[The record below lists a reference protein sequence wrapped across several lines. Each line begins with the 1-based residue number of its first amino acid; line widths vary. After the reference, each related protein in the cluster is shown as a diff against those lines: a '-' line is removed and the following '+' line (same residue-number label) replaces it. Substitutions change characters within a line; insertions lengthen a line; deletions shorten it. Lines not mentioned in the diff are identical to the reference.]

1 MTTTAPTRTSSTTDA
16 PVLTVSGLTKRYG
29 DRLAVD
35 HLDLRIPRGVVAG
48 FIGPNGAGKTTTMA
62 MLVGLAR
69 PTAGDGTIL
78 GVPIRDTARA
88 LRRVGAL
95 LEGPAMWPSL
105 TARQN
110 LVVLARLGGQDED
123 RIAPVLEL
131 VGLADRAD
139 DKFGKFSLGMKQR
152 LGIAAALLGD
162 PELLILDEPTNGLD
176 PAGISDMREL
186 LVRIAGDDRTVLV
199 SSHLLN
205 ELEQICDW
213 LVIIDGGRLL
223 YSGPAREFGAA
234 TDPEVV
240 LRPVER
246 AALEGLSELVSARG
260 LESRTA
266 DGALLVPV
274 GGYDALALA
283 GSLNGAAATG
293 GIVLSEVR
301 VQRPTLEA
309 AYLDMLEGVHR

>member
-1 MTTTAPTRTSSTTDA
+1 MTITTNAPA
-16 PVLTVSGLTKRYG
+16 LTVSGLTKRYG
-29 DRLAVD
+29 DRVAVD
-35 HLDLRIPRGVVAG
+35 HLDLQIPRGVVAG

-69 PTAGDGTIL
+69 PSGGDGTVL
-78 GVPIRDTARA
+78 GASIRDPEQA

-110 LVVLARLGGQDED
+110 LVVLARLGGQDEG

-131 VGLADRAD
+131 VGLAARAD
-139 DKFGKFSLGMKQR
+139 DKFGRFSLGMKQR

-234 TDPEVV
+234 TEPEVV
-240 LRPVER
+240 LRPAD
-246 AALEGLSELVSARG
+246 AAAMGRLVELVGGRRFACHAEGDDLVVAVNGRD
-260 LESRTA
+260 A
-266 DGALLVPV
+266 GAL
-274 GGYDALALA
+274 AA
-283 GSLNGAAATG
+283 SLNGAAAAS
-293 GIVLSEVR
+293 GIVLGEVR
-301 VQRPTLEA
+301 VRRPTLES

>member
-1 MTTTAPTRTSSTTDA
+1 MTTNQTA
-16 PVLTVSGLTKRYG
+16 VSVHGLTERYG
-29 DRLAVD
+29 RRTVVD
-35 HLDLRIPRGVVAG
+35 GLDLELPSGVVAG

-69 PTAGDGTIL
+69 PSGGDGTVL
-78 GVPIRDTARA
+78 GASIRDPEQA

-186 LVRIAGDDRTVLV
+186 LVRIAGDD
-199 SSHLLN
+199 
-205 ELEQICDW
+205 
-213 LVIIDGGRLL
+213 
-223 YSGPAREFGAA
+223 
-234 TDPEVV
+234 
-240 LRPVER
+240 
-246 AALEGLSELVSARG
+246 
-260 LESRTA
+260 
-266 DGALLVPV
+266 
-274 GGYDALALA
+274 
-283 GSLNGAAATG
+283 
-293 GIVLSEVR
+293 
-301 VQRPTLEA
+301 
-309 AYLDMLEGVHR
+309 

>member
-1 MTTTAPTRTSSTTDA
+1 MTITTNAPA
-16 PVLTVSGLTKRYG
+16 LTVSGLTKRYG
-29 DRLAVD
+29 DRVAVD
-35 HLDLRIPRGVVAG
+35 HLDLQIPRGVVAG

-69 PTAGDGTIL
+69 PSAGDGTVMGESIH
-78 GVPIRDTARA
+78 DSQRA

-123 RIAPVLEL
+123 RIPPVLEL

-162 PELLILDEPTNGLD
+162 PELLVLDEPTNGLD

-186 LVRIAGDDRTVLV
+186 LVRIAGADRTVLV

-223 YSGPAREFGAA
+223 YSGPAAEFGTA
-234 TDPEVV
+234 TDPELV
-240 LRPVER
+240 LCPVD
-246 AALEGLSELVSARG
+246 ADALGQLRDLVATRG
-260 LESRTA
+260 FATRIE

-274 GGYDALALA
+274 GTGDGRALA
-283 GSLNGAAATG
+283 GSLNGAAAAG

-301 VQRPTLEA
+301 VQRPTLES

>member
-1 MTTTAPTRTSSTTDA
+1 MTITTPTTTSSTTDT

-29 DRLAVD
+29 DRVAVD

-78 GVPIRDTARA
+78 GVPIHDSDRA

-123 RIAPVLEL
+123 RIESVLEL

-186 LVRIAGDDRTVLV
+186 LARIAHDDRTVLV

-223 YSGPAREFGAA
+223 YSGPAAEFGTA

-240 LRPVER
+240 LRPTEP
-246 AALEGLSELVSARG
+246 AALGALSELLTARG
-260 LESRTA
+260 LEPRTA
-266 DGALLVPV
+266 DGALLVPL
-274 GGYDALALA
+274 GGNDGLALS
-283 GSLNGAAATG
+283 GSLNSAAAAG

>member
-1 MTTTAPTRTSSTTDA
+1 MTNTTNA

-29 DRLAVD
+29 DRVAVD
-35 HLDLRIPRGVVAG
+35 HLDLQIPRGVVAG

-69 PTAGDGTIL
+69 PSAGEGTML
-78 GVPIRDTARA
+78 GESIRDSERA

-105 TARQN
+105 TARRN
-110 LVVLARLGGQDED
+110 LVVLARLGGQDER

-131 VGLADRAD
+131 VGLTDRAD

-213 LVIIDGGRLL
+213 LVIIDDGQLL
-223 YSGPAREFGAA
+223 YSGPAREFGGA
-234 TDPEVV
+234 TAPEVV
-240 LRPVER
+240 LRPADPGAMDPL
-246 AALEGLSELVSARG
+246 AALVADRG
-260 LESRTA
+260 LGARMENGHLVITA
-266 DGALLVPV
+266 TGCDPGAL
-274 GGYDALALA
+274 AA
-283 GSLNGAAATG
+283 SLNGAAAST
-293 GIVLSEVR
+293 GIVLAEVR
-301 VQRPTLEA
+301 VQRPTLES

>member
-1 MTTTAPTRTSSTTDA
+1 MTTTTTNA

-29 DRLAVD
+29 DRVAVD
-35 HLDLRIPRGVVAG
+35 HLDLQIPRGVVAG

-69 PTAGDGTIL
+69 PSAGDGTVL
-78 GVPIRDTARA
+78 GESIHDPARA

-110 LVVLARLGGQDED
+110 LVVLARLGGQDEQ
-123 RIAPVLEL
+123 RIAPVLDL

-139 DKFGKFSLGMKQR
+139 DKFGRFSLGMKQR

-223 YSGPAREFGAA
+223 YSGPACDFGAA
-234 TDPEVV
+234 TAPEV
-240 LRPVER
+240 LLSPVDPKAIGPLTGLVAE
-246 AALEGLSELVSARG
+246 LGLSTRAENGAVLVAAAECDPR
-260 LESRTA
+260 
-266 DGALLVPV
+266 V
-274 GGYDALALA
+274 LAA
-283 GSLNGAAATG
+283 SLNGAAADR
-293 GIVLSEVR
+293 GIALAEVGVR
-301 VQRPTLEA
+301 RPTLED
-309 AYLDMLEGVHR
+309 AYLEMLEGVRR

>member
-1 MTTTAPTRTSSTTDA
+1 MTITSTQAPA
-16 PVLTVSGLTKRYG
+16 ITVAGLTKRYG

-35 HLDLRIPRGVVAG
+35 HLDLQIPRGVVAG

-69 PTAGDGTIL
+69 PTAGDGTIF
-78 GVPIRDTARA
+78 GESIHDPARA

-105 TARQN
+105 SARQN
-110 LVVLARLGGQDED
+110 LVVLARLGGQDEA
-123 RIAPVLEL
+123 RIGPVLEL

-139 DKFGKFSLGMKQR
+139 DRFGRFSLGMKQR

-162 PELLILDEPTNGLD
+162 PELLVLDEPTNGLD

-186 LVRIAGDDRTVLV
+186 LVRVARDDRTVLV

-223 YSGPAREFGAA
+223 YSGWAAEFGTAKE
-234 TDPEVV
+234 PEVL
-240 LRPVER
+240 LRPFDPGSLARLV
-246 AALEGLSELVSARG
+246 ELVAARG
-260 LESRTA
+260 LDTRAE
-266 DGALLVPV
+266 DGALLVGPAN
-274 GGYDALALA
+274 GDAAGLAA
-283 GSLNGAAATG
+283 TLNATAAAE
-293 GIVLSEVR
+293 GIVLGEVGIR
-301 VQRPTLEA
+301 RPTLES